1 MEVKQWRKR
10 SLFCIQIS
18 KLPNALRSYAG
29 ECGIVVLAVSLWW
42 AGSWAAQAALN
53 LGSAIQLL
61 DAISSAPRA
70 RYLNEETKTRIA
82 AVNALYGS

>member
-1 MEVKQWRKR
+1 MAPTILILHKE
-10 SLFCIQIS
+10 LEIS
-18 KLPNALRSYAG
+18 QHSNAPRSYAG

-61 DAISSAPRA
+61 NAISSAPRA